1 MAKNYADRKK
11 IQNNINMF
19 KLTVGQLLNI
29 AMAALDRDILSA
41 WTENIKTKKADNV
54 IINRNVSY
62 KKAKTEYDLVLIN

>member
-41 WTENIKTKKADNV
+41 
-54 IINRNVSY
+54 
-62 KKAKTEYDLVLIN
+62 